1 MGQMRQAEQV
11 EEAANAMPN
20 PLRPVAVSS
29 GLRLS
34 LLDRER
40 WIEGEKEWTRVQW
53 QRLLYSRQDD
63 ETSVTVKLK
72 TKL

>member
-1 MGQMRQAEQV
+1 MQGAGQRGGGRQQGQEQEEGEEEAMGMGVGQMRQAEQV

-40 WIEGEKEWTRVQW
+40 
-53 QRLLYSRQDD
+53 
-63 ETSVTVKLK
+63 
-72 TKL
+72 

>member
-1 MGQMRQAEQV
+1 MGVGVGQMRQAEQV

-40 WIEGEKEWTRVQW
+40 
-53 QRLLYSRQDD
+53 
-63 ETSVTVKLK
+63 
-72 TKL
+72 

>member
-1 MGQMRQAEQV
+1 MGQMGQAEQV

-20 PLRPVAVSS
+20 PLRPMAVSS

-40 WIEGEKEWTRVQW
+40 LREREKEKKRERGRCREGSMAATVILMTR
-53 QRLLYSRQDD
+53 
-63 ETSVTVKLK
+63 
-72 TKL
+72 

>member
-1 MGQMRQAEQV
+1 MGVGVGVGQMRQAEQV

-40 WIEGEKEWTRVQW
+40 
-53 QRLLYSRQDD
+53 
-63 ETSVTVKLK
+63 
-72 TKL
+72 